1 MQDKRT
7 DDLGFRLAF
16 SVDENNMPETYYN
29 DPLPLVGSLKVMS
42 SVDDADVYIDSVY
55 VGKVNQLFPKTIVGV
70 HIITVK
76 KDGYKDFSE
85 KVLVKEN
92 QQTDLQAVLYK
103 ICEAKT
109 ISLAISDDEEPMIGA
124 SMNHYREGARINMTI
139 SDMDGFIHN
148 CEITNGDV
156 ITFFYVGYKVKEVI
170 IKDVNA
176 IDGTLNVKMTKGS
189 NKKKETIII
198 GE

>member
-1 MQDKRT
+1 MVRGAEWDNWT
-7 DDLGFRLAF
+7 DA
-16 SVDENNMPETYYN
+16 
-29 DPLPLVGSLKVMS
+29 
-42 SVDDADVYIDSVY
+42 
-55 VGKVNQLFPKTIVGV
+55 LFLNS
-70 HIITVK
+70 TVTEFE
-76 KDGYKDFSE
+76 GNLFE
-85 KVLVKEN
+85 KAMAN
-92 QQTDLQAVLYK
+92 AY
-103 ICEAKT
+103 T
-109 ISLAISDDEEPMIGA
+109 ISEDGSTSVIENINLAISDDEEPMIGA